1 MIYENKGELI
11 HTKRKTPK
19 QREIFKKLKLRKK
32 NLSNK
37 MSIAKENLKKF
48 ENENEKIIS
57 KWNALNY
64 IYEQNSSLWGNAF
77 DKTDEYEEKFKTY
90 NNDYGY

>member
-64 IYEQNSSLWGNAF
+64 IYEQKSSLWGNAF
-77 DKTDEYEEKFKTY
+77 DKTDEYEEKFRTY
-90 NNDYGY
+90 NNDDGY

>member
-1 MIYENKGELI
+1 MIYENKGDLI

-64 IYEQNSSLWGNAF
+64 IYEQKSNLWGNAF
-77 DKTDEYEEKFKTY
+77 DKTDEYEEKFRTY